1 MPINITVPFERL
13 ADEIEQE
20 VDRKYRAFW
29 LVLFNNV
36 NILSPILT
44 GRYRSSHC
52 MSIGQPSA
60 SITGTGFVSSPP
72 HRRLRNCSLSMLY
85 SLTSSPPHRRLR
97 KQQQW
102 CRILSSTSPPHR
114 RLRNVFQISSLL
126 ISPSPPHRRLR
137 KFETKSEYTNNP
149 SPPHRR
155 LRNYSDTKAKPSLI
169 FTVTQA
175 AQKTIHFVENSFLF
189 IHRHIGGLE
198 NY

>member
-60 SITGTGFVSSPP
+60 SITGTGFVSPP
-72 HRRLRNCSLSMLY
+72 SGLPTMS
-85 SLTSSPPHRRLR
+85 
-97 KQQQW
+97 
-102 CRILSSTSPPHR
+102 IA
-114 RLRNVFQISSLL
+114 
-126 ISPSPPHRRLR
+126 
-137 KFETKSEYTNNP
+137 NNLP
-149 SPPHRR
+149 YAER
-155 LRNYSDTKAKPSLI
+155 
-169 FTVTQA
+169 
-175 AQKTIHFVENSFLF
+175 
-189 IHRHIGGLE
+189 LE
-198 NY
+198 NGWSSQSPTGVYQNALNSALASFS